1 MYDSATNAPMADGEP
16 VSRRTAL
23 QTLGTA
29 AAVATGLSTTGT
41 ATESQKASGESPE
54 QGGGSEPPEQGGG
67 SESPEQGGGSESI
80 GFYSGTVDRVVDGE
94 HVVIL
99 VEAGGRVVDQHVV
112 PAAEYPSLGAGDAV
126 YLLIVFGRVIGIW
139 KAPGE

>member
-1 MYDSATNAPMADGEP
+1 MADGEP

-23 QTLGTA
+23 QTIGTT

-41 ATESQKASGESPE
+41 ATESREAPGESPE
-54 QGGGSEPPEQGGG
+54 QGGEESPEQGGEESPEQG
-67 SESPEQGGGSESI
+67 GEESPEQGGGSEST

-112 PAAEYPSLGAGDAV
+112 PAAEYPSLEEGDAV

>member
-1 MYDSATNAPMADGEP
+1 MADGEP

-23 QTLGTA
+23 QTIGTT

-41 ATESQKASGESPE
+41 ATESQEAPGESPE
-54 QGGGSEPPEQGGG
+54 QGGEESPEQGGE
-67 SESPEQGGGSESI
+67 ESPEQGGGSEST

-112 PAAEYPSLGAGDAV
+112 PAAEYPSLEEGDAV

>member
-1 MYDSATNAPMADGEP
+1 MADREP

-23 QTLGTA
+23 QTIGTT

-41 ATESQKASGESPE
+41 ATESQEAPGES
-54 QGGGSEPPEQGGG
+54 PEQGGG
-67 SESPEQGGGSESI
+67 SESPEQGGGSESP

-112 PAAEYPSLGAGDAV
+112 PAAEYPSLEEGDAV

-139 KAPGE
+139 KAPGG

>member
-1 MYDSATNAPMADGEP
+1 MADGEP

-23 QTLGTA
+23 QTIGTT

-41 ATESQKASGESPE
+41 ATESQEAPGESPEQGGGESPE
-54 QGGGSEPPEQGGG
+54 QGGGSE
-67 SESPEQGGGSESI
+67 ST

-112 PAAEYPSLGAGDAV
+112 PAAEYPSLEEGDAV

>member
-1 MYDSATNAPMADGEP
+1 MADGEP

-23 QTLGTA
+23 QTIGTT

-41 ATESQKASGESPE
+41 ATESQEAPGESPE
-54 QGGGSEPPEQGGG
+54 QGGE
-67 SESPEQGGGSESI
+67 ESPEQGGGSEST

-112 PAAEYPSLGAGDAV
+112 PAAEYPSLEEGDAV

>member
-1 MYDSATNAPMADGEP
+1 MYESATNPAMADGEP

-23 QTLGTA
+23 QTLGTT
-29 AAVATGLSTTGT
+29 AAVATGLSATGT
-41 ATESQKASGESPE
+41 ATKRQEINVESPE
-54 QGGGSEPPEQGGG
+54 QGGGSA
-67 SESPEQGGGSESI
+67 ST

-112 PAAEYPSLGAGDAV
+112 PAVEYPSLGEGDPV
-126 YLLIVFGRVIGIW
+126 YLLIVFGRVVGLW

>member
-1 MYDSATNAPMADGEP
+1 MYDSATSAPMADGEP

-23 QTLGTA
+23 QTIGTT
-29 AAVATGLSTTGT
+29 AAVATGLSTTAT
-41 ATESQKASGESPE
+41 ATESQEVPGESPD
-54 QGGGSEPPEQGGG
+54 QGGG
-67 SESPEQGGGSESI
+67 SESPDQGGGSEST

-112 PAAEYPSLGAGDAV
+112 PAAEYPSLEEGDAV

>member
-23 QTLGTA
+23 QTLGTT

-41 ATESQKASGESPE
+41 ATESQKASG
-54 QGGGSEPPEQGGG
+54 
-67 SESPEQGGGSESI
+67 ESPEQGGGSESI

>member
-1 MYDSATNAPMADGEP
+1 MADGEP

-23 QTLGTA
+23 QTIGTT

-41 ATESQKASGESPE
+41 ATESREAPGESPE
-54 QGGGSEPPEQGGG
+54 QGGE
-67 SESPEQGGGSESI
+67 ESPEQGGEESPEQGGESEST

-112 PAAEYPSLGAGDAV
+112 PAAEYPSLEEGDAV

>member
-1 MYDSATNAPMADGEP
+1 MADGEP

-23 QTLGTA
+23 QTIGTT

-41 ATESQKASGESPE
+41 ATESREAPGESPE
-54 QGGGSEPPEQGGG
+54 QGGE
-67 SESPEQGGGSESI
+67 ESPEQGGGSEST

-112 PAAEYPSLGAGDAV
+112 PAAEYPSLEEGDAV